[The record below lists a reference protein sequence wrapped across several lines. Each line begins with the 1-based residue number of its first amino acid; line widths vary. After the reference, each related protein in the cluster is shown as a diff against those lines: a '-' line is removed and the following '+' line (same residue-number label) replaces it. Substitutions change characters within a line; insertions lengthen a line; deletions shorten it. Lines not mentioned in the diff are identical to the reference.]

1 MMLNRNRRVA
11 TGVLGLIRRRFTM
24 EAKAKAKAAPK
35 PEDRLYRRL
44 SALGRNKG
52 TVESTI
58 NEYIEEG
65 KVVNKFELL
74 SCIRQLRKY
83 KKPDHALQI
92 MEWMEAKNVNFGYA
106 DHALRIELTAKVHGI
121 DKAENYCNSLPPSG
135 KNKCTYGALLF
146 CYCEVNMTDKA
157 LDIFA
162 KMDKMNLLSCLP
174 FNNLM
179 ASYMKTRQPEKVPPL
194 MEDMKKRNIQPNTYA
209 YNLLMHS
216 YSCLNDIEG
225 VERVFEE
232 MKRGNKKHCDWTTYS
247 NLAILYNRAGL
258 REKAELAL
266 KKLENEM
273 GSDNREAYHFL
284 ISLYAGISDLQNVHR
299 IWKSMKSNIKETINK
314 SYLVML
320 QALRSLNDIPG
331 LKKCYEEW
339 ESGCSCFDIRLAK
352 TVIGAYLTHGKINE
366 AELIFQ
372 KALDRS
378 QGLPFL
384 KTCVMFMAFFL
395 KNHQIKQALE
405 YMEVAVSRVGN
416 EEWKPKKDVVNEFL
430 DYFKEH
436 GDTSGAEEFYKLM
449 KRMNCVDGSVYKS
462 LIRTYVAAG
471 QTLPDIRARIEED
484 GIQISSELERLIM
497 IVTHKDE
504 PLAIVT
510 RLG

>member
-1 MMLNRNRRVA
+1 MMSDRRVA
-11 TGVLGLIRRRFTM
+11 TGVLGLITT
-24 EAKAKAKAAPK
+24 EAK
-35 PEDRLYRRL
+35 DRLYRRL

-58 NEYIEEG
+58 NKYIEEG
-65 KVVNKFELL
+65 KV
-74 SCIRQLRKY
+74 
-83 KKPDHALQI
+83 I
-92 MEWMEAKNVNFGYA
+92 MEWMEAKNVNFGYP
-106 DHALRIELTAKVHGI
+106 DHALRIELTAKVQGI
-121 DKAENYCNSLPPSG
+121 DKAENYYNSLPPSG

-162 KMDKMNLLSCLP
+162 KMDEMNLLLSCLP

-232 MKRGNKKHCDWTTYS
+232 MKRGHKKHS
-247 NLAILYNRAGL
+247 
-258 REKAELAL
+258 ELAL
-266 KKLENEM
+266 KKLEMEM

-299 IWKSMKSNIKETINK
+299 IWESMRSNIKEATNK
-314 SYLVML
+314 MYV
-320 QALRSLNDIPG
+320 DIHG

-339 ESGCSCFDIRLAK
+339 ESGCSCFDIRLTK
-352 TVIGAYLTHGKINE
+352 TVVGAFLTHGKINE

-372 KALDRS
+372 NALDRS
-378 QGLPFL
+378 QGLPFF

-416 EEWKPKKDVVNEFL
+416 EEWKPRTEIVNEFL

-436 GDTSGAEEFYKLM
+436 GDTSGADEFYKLM
-449 KRMNCVDGSVYKS
+449 KRINCVDGSVYKS
-462 LIRTYVAAG
+462 LIRTY
-471 QTLPDIRARIEED
+471 RMKFK
-484 GIQISSELERLIM
+484 ISSELERLIM

-504 PLAIVT
+504 PLAIVSC
-510 RLG
+510 LG